1 MKTMGILIAIVLIIA
16 VTTVVILNQPRFG
29 QLPKGE
35 RLERIKKSPNYR
47 DGEFKNLSETPTL
60 TSDKNMFQVMM
71 SFMFRKKIRVS
82 PEEDLPIVKTNI
94 KALDPGKDVLV
105 WFGHSSYF
113 IRIKGKTFLI
123 DPVFSDYASP
133 FSFINKAFKG
143 TSQYNA
149 DDLPEIDY
157 LILTHDHWDHLD
169 YQTILKLKYKTKQ
182 VICSLGVGQN
192 FESWGFDSSII
203 TDLDWFEGV
212 KLGTG
217 WQLTATPARHFSG
230 RGFKRNQTLW
240 SSFVL
245 QTPDYKL
252 FLGGDG
258 GYDYHFKQIGDKF
271 GPFDLAILEQGQYD
285 ENWNLIHLMPEQVF
299 QVAEELQARK
309 ILPVHNSKF
318 ALANH
323 SWDEPLKKI
332 SENQNSSDIPV
343 ITPKIGEIV
352 FLKNSTQTFEK
363 WWIGID

>member
-1 MKTMGILIAIVLIIA
+1 MGIIIAIVLVIA
-16 VTTVVILNQPRFG
+16 VTTVIILNQPSFG

-47 DGEFKNLSETPTL
+47 DREFQNLSKTVTI

-71 SFMFRKKIRVS
+71 GFLFRKKIRLTPEREIPVIKTDLKTLN
-82 PEEDLPIVKTNI
+82 PEEDI
-94 KALDPGKDVLV
+94 LV

-113 IRIKGKTFLI
+113 IRVNGKTFLI

-143 TSQYNA
+143 TSQYTA

-169 YQTILKLKYKTKQ
+169 YQTILKLKPKTKQ
-182 VICSLGVGQN
+182 VICSLGLGQH
-192 FESWGFDSSII
+192 FEYWGFDSAAI
-203 TDLDWFEGV
+203 TELDWLEGIEP
-212 KLGTG
+212 GEG

-230 RGFKRNQTLW
+230 RGLKRNQTLW

-245 QTPDYKL
+245 KTPDYKL

-258 GYDYHFKQIGDKF
+258 GYDRHFAEIGKKF

-285 ENWNLIHLMPEQVF
+285 QNWNLIHTMPGQVF
-299 QVAEELQARK
+299 QVAEDLQAKR

-323 SWDEPLKKI
+323 PWDEPLNKI
-332 SENQNSSDIPV
+332 TENQVKSDIPV
-343 ITPKIGEIV
+343 ITPKIGEPV
-352 FLKNSTQTFEK
+352 FLKDSTQTFEK
-363 WWIGID
+363 WWVGID